1 MSSRGSSGLS
11 VASATSSFGSTI
23 RPGTARRSVITAS
36 TGRQSHLADVDL
48 SKRPVTGAGGLAQ
61 QRTATALPK
70 RVIESSGYYSN
81 LLQQRSDVI
90 IKEIERLEHETA
102 QMQDSENRM
111 KLENQHK
118 IAIQGIRQLEG
129 ALADLNMA
137 KDKARSGASP
147 DDIREEAINVANRNK
162 TLEQEIDAIF
172 VSRKRVE
179 SKTLKLESELKDMQA
194 AIEQQIKET
203 NDPDMLYK
211 YEQFF
216 GVIEVI
222 QAKEK
227 ELKNQ
232 ITASEANDSQSRY
245 KKAKERVDELNA
257 QLRAV
262 NNDIELA

>member
-1 MSSRGSSGLS
+1 
-11 VASATSSFGSTI
+11 
-23 RPGTARRSVITAS
+23 
-36 TGRQSHLADVDL
+36 
-48 SKRPVTGAGGLAQ
+48 
-61 QRTATALPK
+61 
-70 RVIESSGYYSN
+70 
-81 LLQQRSDVI
+81 
-90 IKEIERLEHETA
+90 
-102 QMQDSENRM
+102 
-111 KLENQHK
+111 
-118 IAIQGIRQLEG
+118 
-129 ALADLNMA
+129 MA
-137 KDKARSGASP
+137 KDKARSGASQ

-194 AIEQQIKET
+194 AIEQQIKEK

-227 ELKNQ
+227 ELKHQ
-232 ITASEANDSQSRY
+232 IAASEANDSQSRY